1 MPLASLPMYDLP
13 EVAAATDAI
22 WSGLARAMAR
32 EGVPDVPAHLTRGP
46 DSQKQWLHP
55 ALLFSQT
62 CGYPLTHALSG
73 RVRVVAT
80 PAYDCTGCDGP
91 GYSSAIVVRAD
102 DPARGLE
109 DLRGRCAAVNTVVSQ
124 SGYSALRAAV
134 TPFACDGRF
143 FGRVV
148 ESGWHAA
155 SMVLVQDGEADVCAV
170 DCVTHALLARHR
182 PAAVEGLRVL
192 TWSAVAPGLPYVT
205 RATADDDLLARLR
218 AGLFAMLDDP
228 DLAAAR
234 DAVFLAGA
242 EVLSETAYERIL
254 DLERDAEACGYAQ
267 LA

>member
-1 MPLASLPMYDLP
+1 MTIASLPMYDLP

-22 WSGLARAMAR
+22 WSALARAMTR
-32 EGVPDVPAHLTRGP
+32 EGVPDVPEHLTRGP
-46 DSQKQWLHP
+46 DSQEQWLHP

-91 GYSSAIVVRAD
+91 DYSSAIVVRAD

-109 DLRGRCAAVNTVVSQ
+109 GLRGRCAAINTYVSQ
-124 SGYSALRAAV
+124 SGFSALRAAV
-134 TPFACDGRF
+134 APLARDGHF
-143 FGRVV
+143 FGRAVQ
-148 ESGWHAA
+148 SGGHAA
-155 SMVLVQDGEADVCAV
+155 SLILVQGGDADVCAV

-182 PAAVEGLRVL
+182 PAAVDGLRVL
-192 TWSAVAPGLPYVT
+192 TRSSAAPGLPYVT
-205 RATADDDLLARLR
+205 RGTADDDLLARLR
-218 AGLFAMLDDP
+218 AALFAMLDDP
-228 DLAAAR
+228 NLAAAR

-242 EVLSETAYERIL
+242 EVLPETAYERIMEM
-254 DLERDAEACGYAQ
+254 ERDAEACGYAQ